1 LKVESKKKVTLS
13 QAKDGTLSVDAE
25 NPDKDTWVLSFEI
38 PEGKPVTAIRIDTFP
53 KKNGGKWKDKNVA
66 LREFTAEWIEDG
78 SEPIALSFSN
88 PRADFS
94 QRGWEVAKATDG
106 KPNAGWAFS
115 PKASQPH
122 AAVFDLA
129 KPVSGGQLKV
139 TLEQEYGQGLLFE
152 TFRLSASTHST
163 KWLTPEINPM
173 AGIDR
178 LFEKVEYPAT
188 RELHTQLK
196 AENQGLSRLKN
207 GFSKTPVMRELP
219 ANRHRANR
227 IHNRGNFLDQGD
239 KVEPGVPELFGELP
253 KGEKADRLGVARW
266 LMKPENPL
274 TARVMVNRVWARLF
288 GRGFVETEE
297 DFGSQGLIP
306 SHPELLDWLAV
317 DYRENGWSLKKLLK
331 TIALSRTYRQ
341 SSSISPESLT
351 ADPTNRLLGRGPR
364 FRLSAEVVRDQSLVA
379 SGLLTRKIG
388 GPSVMPPQPPGV
400 WKSTYSGEKWKNAT
414 GPDRYRRGL
423 YTYLKRTSPHPAMI
437 TFDAGSGEVCQI
449 RRIRTNTPLQALITL
464 NDEAYVEA
472 AGALATLMQK
482 SSDDLT
488 VQITFG
494 FRRILTRSPKP
505 EEVKR
510 LVELYHQLKPEFPDH
525 ADFLSS
531 AKLAKGDPSLIALAS
546 VLLNLDET
554 LMKP

>member
-1 LKVESKKKVTLS
+1 LDALTHPSLGNRNGPGRNQKDPNFVLNEMTFELLPSKGGSPQTLTFKQATADFEQKGWPVKGAIDGNPKTGWAISPKFGSDHLARFSLAQPLTIRKGNKVRIKLTQQYGS
-13 QAKDGTLSVDAE
+13 QLCFGRIRVSA
-25 NPDKDTWVLSFEI
+25 
-38 PEGKPVTAIRIDTFP
+38 GKPDTEKLSLPDLQTAM
-53 KKNGGKWKDKNVA
+53 
-66 LREFTAEWIEDG
+66 LSSLAEESLTPSRRQLI
-78 SEPIALSFSN
+78 
-88 PRADFS
+88 
-94 QRGWEVAKATDG
+94 
-106 KPNAGWAFS
+106 
-115 PKASQPH
+115 
-122 AAVFDLA
+122 
-129 KPVSGGQLKV
+129 GQLRTSENKS
-139 TLEQEYGQGLLFE
+139 LHPLQKQI
-152 TFRLSASTHST
+152 ASLKGKISR
-163 KWLTPEINPM
+163 I
-173 AGIDR
+173 
-178 LFEKVEYPAT
+178 EKTAASV
-188 RELHTQLK
+188 
-196 AENQGLSRLKN
+196 
-207 GFSKTPVMRELP
+207 PVMREIP
-219 ANRHRANR
+219 VAKKR
-227 IHNRGNFLDQGD
+227 ITRVHKRGNFLNLGD
-239 KVEPGVPELFGELP
+239 VMTPELP
-253 KGEKADRLGVARW
+253 KLFDPPDNLPQNRLGVAKW
-266 LMKPENPL
+266 LMTKENPL
-274 TARVMVNRVWARLF
+274 TARVMVNRIWARLF
-288 GRGFVETEE
+288 GIGIVETEE
-297 DFGSQGLIP
+297 DFGSQGLMP

-317 DYRENGWSLKKLLK
+317 DYRENGWSLKKLLR

-341 SSSISPESLT
+341 SSSISAKSL
-351 ADPTNRLLGRGPR
+351 ASDPVNRLLGRGPR

-449 RRIRTNTPLQALITL
+449 RRIRTNTPLQALIIL

-472 AGALATLMQK
+472 AGALANLMQK
-482 SSDDLT
+482 SSGQLNE
-488 VQITFG
+488 QITFG

-510 LVELYHQLKPEFPDH
+510 LIELYHQLKPEFSDH